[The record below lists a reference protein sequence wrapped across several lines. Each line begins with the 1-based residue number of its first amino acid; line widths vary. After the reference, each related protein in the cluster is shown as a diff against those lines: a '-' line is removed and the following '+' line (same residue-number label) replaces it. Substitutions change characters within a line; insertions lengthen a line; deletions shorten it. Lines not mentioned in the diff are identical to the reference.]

1 MKKITIAAIGAGNR
15 MNAYTEYAVLHP
27 EETTVVAIVEPND
40 IRRNQYARRFNVP
53 AENCFTSWQEFVTHD
68 RMADA
73 VFLCTPDDMHY
84 EPAMAALAL
93 GYDVLLEKPIA
104 RTWQQCLDIAERA
117 EEQKRIVGV
126 CHVLRYHPYFIK
138 FREIVASGR
147 LGEMI
152 SLNHIEA
159 VGIERMTHAFVRG
172 LWRREDE
179 TNPMI
184 LSKACHDLDWIVWLT
199 GRKCRQV
206 SSYGSLKWF
215 KESNAP
221 VGSTLRCTD
230 GCAVETDCP
239 YSALN
244 LYFRQKRWLRHFD
257 LPEGSD
263 SELFIMNELRTGPY
277 GRCVY
282 RCDNNVVDHQVVSML
297 LEGDVTVNFSMDPFT
312 KEGCRKTHVM
322 FSGGEIFG
330 DEKTLTVR
338 YFSQETEDE
347 VYDYSD
353 SAQECSFHGGADLNI
368 VADFLTAVRKG
379 DGSGLLTCIKSS
391 LESHRI
397 AFEIEKARPK

>member
-1 MKKITIAAIGAGNR
+1 
-15 MNAYTEYAVLHP
+15 
-27 EETTVVAIVEPND
+27 
-40 IRRNQYARRFNVP
+40 
-53 AENCFTSWQEFVTHD
+53 
-68 RMADA
+68 MADA

-104 RTWQQCLDIAERA
+104 RTWQQCLDIAKRA

-368 VADFLTAVRKG
+368 VADFLTAVKKG
-379 DGSGLLTCIKSS
+379 DSSSLLTCIKSS